1 MNSPQPAAGA
11 QPHNLRDRVA
21 VWRELLEQCGRKPT
35 RKRVHALRVVTLR
48 IQAEVEY
55 EVSELPQ
62 ASHQAQAML
71 RFGKQAEKLR
81 GALGSVRELDVWIA
95 KLGRLRGSLGKPAAY
110 IPRSTQECIRQIE
123 RLEARLMKKR
133 RVAGQKLITQIAKRR
148 WDLLGASDDIE
159 ELASDGAAAT
169 DGGAAGM
176 ILKQFEGVV
185 VEFPAFNEENLH
197 EFRKRIKKVRYLAE
211 IRQNAEPL
219 CAQIVA
225 VIKKL
230 QTAIG
235 EWHDWQILAQTSHE
249 DRHSYGVE
257 AGELLDSLVAESY
270 EAAVAACYAGK
281 ARMAELQS
289 GLADSGDGV
298 QRKPPMRTGG
308 LAARTA
314 RNSA

>member
-1 MNSPQPAAGA
+1 MNSPKPAAGT
-11 QPHNLRDRVA
+11 QPRSLRDRVA

-48 IQAEVEY
+48 IQAELEN
-55 EVSELPQ
+55 ELSELPQ

-71 RFGKQAEKLR
+71 QFGKPAEKLR
-81 GALGSVRELDVWIA
+81 GVLGPVRELDVWIG
-95 KLGRLRGSLGKPAAY
+95 KLGKLRGSLGKTTGY

-123 RLEARLMKKR
+123 RLEARLRKKR
-133 RVAGQKLITQIAKRR
+133 RTAAQKLIAQIAKRR
-148 WDLLGASDDIE
+148 WELLATGDDVE
-159 ELASDGAAAT
+159 ELASEHAAT
-169 DGGAAGM
+169 DGNAAAM
-176 ILKQFEGVV
+176 ILKQFETVAG
-185 VEFPAFNEENLH
+185 EFPTFNEENLH

-211 IRQNAEPL
+211 IRQDAEPM

-235 EWHDWQILAQTSHE
+235 EWHDWQVLAQTAHE
-249 DRHSYGVE
+249 GRYSNGAE
-257 AGELLDSLVAESY
+257 AGELLDSLAAESY
-270 EAAVAACYAGK
+270 EAAVAACHNGK
-281 ARMAELQS
+281 ARMAELQAGIAAAGS
-289 GLADSGDGV
+289 GA

-308 LAARTA
+308 VAARMA